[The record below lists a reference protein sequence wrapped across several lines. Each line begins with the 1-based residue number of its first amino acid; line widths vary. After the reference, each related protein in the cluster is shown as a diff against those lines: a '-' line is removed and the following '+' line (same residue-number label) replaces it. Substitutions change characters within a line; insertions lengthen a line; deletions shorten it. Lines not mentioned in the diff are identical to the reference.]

1 MRRSPLAELRRLKDV
16 AAARLGIGNPARR
29 DPLLHTGPRTPP
41 DTPR

>member
-1 MRRSPLAELRRLKDV
+1 MRRSPLVELRRLKDV
-16 AAARLGIGNPARR
+16 VASRLGIGNTARR